1 VKAMN
6 SMQKKQQAAPVA
18 PPPPS
23 PEVTLLTEIR
33 DSLRNR

>member
-1 VKAMN
+1 
-6 SMQKKQQAAPVA
+6 MQKKQQAAPVA